1 MRSLVI
7 MVFSLATQV
16 AAGEPDPKAGNEL
29 FDILCTTCHGPDAR
43 GGGAMTDFLSQ
54 QPADLTQLQ
63 IQNGGVFPTFQ
74 VTRQIDGRDPLL
86 AHGGEMPLFGSLLT
100 AQSTTIQTE
109 TGQFIFT
116 SQSIADIVVW
126 LQSSQTVD

>member
-1 MRSLVI
+1 MRSLLI

-16 AAGEPDPKAGNEL
+16 AAGESDPRVGKEL
-29 FDILCTTCHGPDAR
+29 FDILCTTCHGTDAR
-43 GGGAMTDFLSQ
+43 GNGPMAEFLTQ

-63 IQNGGVFPTFQ
+63 VQNGGVFPTFQ

-100 AQSTTIQTE
+100 AQSTMIQTE
-109 TGQFIFT
+109 TGQFILT
-116 SQSIADIVVW
+116 SQSIADIVAW
-126 LQSSQTVD
+126 LQSIQTVD